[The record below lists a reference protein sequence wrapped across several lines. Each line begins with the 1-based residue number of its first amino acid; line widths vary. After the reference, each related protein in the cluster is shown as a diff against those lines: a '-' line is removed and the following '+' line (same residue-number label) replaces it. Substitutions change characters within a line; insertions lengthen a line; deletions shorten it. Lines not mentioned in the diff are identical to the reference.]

1 MFFMEKI
8 GKIGNYCQLKAA
20 CCNIIIFRVFCV
32 FRVLKNIIFWNKFS
46 GHRR

>member
-1 MFFMEKI
+1 MEKI

-32 FRVLKNIIFWNKFS
+32 FRVLKNIIFWNK
-46 GHRR
+46 